1 MDRLEDSRVAWQQA
15 QADLQISLAELEKA
29 VAAPVAIANQVQ
41 QARELVMRRQR
52 TADELLQ
59 RYITQIAKS
68 G

>member
-15 QADLQISLAELEKA
+15 QADLQISFAELEKA